1 MHIID
6 ADTHIDETEDT
17 WAYLREEELQF
28 KPTTT
33 YPSRIDPSKPS
44 TRYWMIDGHRQIRFT
59 RDDRLTR
66 TTVESRELLD
76 VQARLRDMDEMGTDV
91 QVIYPTLFL
100 MEATENS
107 EVSTALRR
115 SYNRWL
121 ADRCAESRGRLRWCA
136 YRR

>member
-33 YPSRIDPSKPS
+33 YPSHIDPSKPS

-66 TTVESRELLD
+66 TTIGKPRAS
-76 VQARLRDMDEMGTDV
+76 
-91 QVIYPTLFL
+91 
-100 MEATENS
+100 
-107 EVSTALRR
+107 
-115 SYNRWL
+115 
-121 ADRCAESRGRLRWCA
+121 RCAGSVA
-136 YRR
+136 

>member
-33 YPSRIDPSKPS
+33 YPSHIDPSKPS
-44 TRYWMIDGHRQIRFT
+44 TRYWIIDGHRRIRFT
-59 RDDRLTR
+59 RDDGLTR

-76 VQARLRDMDEMGTDV
+76 VPARLRDMDEMGTDV
-91 QVIYPTLFL
+91 QVILPYVVLNGSDREPRGFDC
-100 MEATENS
+100 
-107 EVSTALRR
+107 
-115 SYNRWL
+115 L
-121 ADRCAESRGRLRWCA
+121 APQLQSVAR
-136 YRR
+136 